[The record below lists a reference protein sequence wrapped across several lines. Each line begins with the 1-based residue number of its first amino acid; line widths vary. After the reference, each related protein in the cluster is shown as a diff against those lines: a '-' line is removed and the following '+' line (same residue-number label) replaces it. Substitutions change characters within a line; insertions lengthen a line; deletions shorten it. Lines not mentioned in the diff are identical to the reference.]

1 MVITIEAPKEYNKRW
16 GGETAAPCA
25 KNIIK
30 NILRYDKELRIKNNE
45 KA

>member
-1 MVITIEAPKEYNKRW
+1 MIISIEAPEEYDKRW

-30 NILRYDKELRIKNNE
+30 NIMLYDKELRIKNNE